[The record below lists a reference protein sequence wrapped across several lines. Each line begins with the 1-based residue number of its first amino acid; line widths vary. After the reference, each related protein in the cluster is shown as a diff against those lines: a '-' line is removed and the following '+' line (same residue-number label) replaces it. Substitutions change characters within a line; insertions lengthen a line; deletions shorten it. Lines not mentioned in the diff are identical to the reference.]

1 MEKNRIIVIEGGDG
15 SGKKTQ
21 FDLLFDRLTSLG
33 ITVATFD
40 FPRYKTPGA
49 HFVERYLNGDYG
61 GLSEVSSRK
70 ASLFY
75 ALDRFE
81 ASDGIRAALDSGKT
95 ILCNRYVASNMA
107 HQGAK
112 IVEAIARRDFLNWL
126 FELEFEILGIPRP
139 GLNII
144 LNVDSKT
151 SFELVVHKE
160 QRTYIKEG
168 NRDIHEGNLDYQEAT
183 RQTYLE
189 IAMIFP
195 QDFTLVECMAS
206 GVILSPAI
214 VHERV
219 WEKVKAYL
227 CEFDK

>member
-1 MEKNRIIVIEGGDG
+1 MDKNRIIVIEGGDG

-21 FDLLFDRLTSLG
+21 FDLLLARLQGLG
-33 ITVATFD
+33 VPVATFD

-61 GLSEVSSRK
+61 GLNEVSPRR

-75 ALDRFE
+75 AVDRFE
-81 ASDGIRAALDSGKT
+81 ASEAMRAALRDGKV

-112 IVEAIARRDFLNWL
+112 LTDVFARRDFLNWL

-144 LNVDSKT
+144 LNVASKT
-151 SFELVVHKE
+151 SFELVSHKE
-160 QRTYIKEG
+160 QREYIKEG
-168 NRDIHEGNLDYQEAT
+168 NRDIHEGNVNYQEAT
-183 RQTYLE
+183 RRAYLE
-189 IAMIFP
+189 IAMLFP
-195 QDFTLVECMAS
+195 QDFALVECMEANA
-206 GVILSPAI
+206 ILPPQV
-214 VHERV
+214 VHDRV
-219 WEKVKAYL
+219 WAVVQPFL
-227 CEFDK
+227 GLTP